1 MNKILKH
8 ISNEFSKINIKN
20 FLNQIQHS
28 EQVTHCLDISIK
40 FCELIN
46 DIENNINSAVSD
58 EFESLKK
65 NIGEFEVPNN
75 ILNNEILFMI
85 SNLKNIIAQNKTK
98 IKNLSSNINDIYT
111 NLNLINSNIEKKKYT
126 LAVARAE
133 KIFQI
138 KNSILI
144 NIKQL
149 DNNQQKLLDE
159 LKYDKNNKMSQSS
172 STVKVRPAPTPF
184 PVTSYFNSN
193 SSYKEKDNTSS
204 STSII
209 FKKRVNTMSNSS
221 FNLSKNLLAS
231 AKKKISNKR
240 NRDSRDFS
248 FSIRDN
254 LTNRSTSKNKTL
266 KEFSTMTNFY
276 KKSTI
281 GGISGY
287 KFDDN
292 NSNKKEIDDLKKK
305 LTNLK
310 GINEKLKKENEK
322 LKVNLSKISNKNNV
336 NELKNISISTSM
348 IQNISFFN
356 DRINKTSD
364 LLFSLTFSF
373 NSLQNKYNKLSNYN
387 ENEQDFSDIKKKLLN
402 ITTEI
407 SELKSS
413 LLKITFECEEYKK
426 NANIYNN
433 NASQITK
440 FDNEVEVTTS
450 VESYKAQILNLKNKL
465 SNEKKM
471 KENLKSK
478 NEELMEQIQKLNK
491 NKKIQNLSNSGS
503 SSFSMTKNENNN
515 LLFDN
520 NNIFNNFNSSLSTTT
535 KSNSEISELKEKL
548 RISEKK
554 IIELK
559 SMYESDIESKNL
571 IENLLKKNLEE
582 NKLSYEQKII
592 KLKKKLEDKEKE
604 IIEVKRQC
612 DNEEMNLLNK
622 IKQDNKESIEK
633 LKNLYEMKINSNNI
647 TKEEMNKLENKYLK
661 EIDKLNDE
669 ISKMKDEKENKKKNV
684 SLEKSINLSY
694 INNKNSVDEER
705 YKKQIEQLEEEK
717 AKIDKELKDLKF
729 LNENEKMTSRENI
742 NKNMNEILSL
752 KDEIIKN
759 KEKES
764 KLNEEIKQKEDE
776 IKQKEEEINNL
787 KDKNNEMKNE
797 INKIQNNFN
806 NTNNEID
813 LLKNEKSKN
822 AKEINELNNEI
833 SKMKNQIKIIEDELN
848 KKKEEL
854 EKEKNNNIDSIK
866 AYNDKF
872 DKLKNEKDN
881 LEKQNVEISNKLKNK
896 DKEIITLITN
906 NNKDKKNITEK
917 NKNDLEKAKKEAEER
932 SKMNEQY
939 KEQIANLQKKIFEYE
954 TSTKESDNL
963 NEKNLKEISEI
974 KICFEGNKLEN
985 KTNDG
990 IKSEDDDMEEEE
1002 EEISEDENKN
1012 IDEFLEKMKKLNHK
1026 RKNDNENM
1034 KAFRKENRKMINKFL
1049 DTLDEN
1055 DELKEKMKKIEELMI
1070 KKDNELYSN
1079 LKKYFSNI
1087 LQDLKITNKN
1097 RNIIISFMKLMQYS
1111 TNEINSL
1118 FSFK

>member
-149 DNNQQKLLDE
+149 DNNQHKLLDE

-559 SMYESDIESKNL
+559 SMYE
-571 IENLLKKNLEE
+571 
-582 NKLSYEQKII
+582 
-592 KLKKKLEDKEKE
+592 
-604 IIEVKRQC
+604 
-612 DNEEMNLLNK
+612 
-622 IKQDNKESIEK
+622 
-633 LKNLYEMKINSNNI
+633 
-647 TKEEMNKLENKYLK
+647 
-661 EIDKLNDE
+661 
-669 ISKMKDEKENKKKNV
+669 
-684 SLEKSINLSY
+684 
-694 INNKNSVDEER
+694 
-705 YKKQIEQLEEEK
+705 
-717 AKIDKELKDLKF
+717 
-729 LNENEKMTSRENI
+729 
-742 NKNMNEILSL
+742 
-752 KDEIIKN
+752 
-759 KEKES
+759 
-764 KLNEEIKQKEDE
+764 
-776 IKQKEEEINNL
+776 
-787 KDKNNEMKNE
+787 
-797 INKIQNNFN
+797 
-806 NTNNEID
+806 
-813 LLKNEKSKN
+813 
-822 AKEINELNNEI
+822 
-833 SKMKNQIKIIEDELN
+833 
-848 KKKEEL
+848 
-854 EKEKNNNIDSIK
+854 
-866 AYNDKF
+866 
-872 DKLKNEKDN
+872 
-881 LEKQNVEISNKLKNK
+881 
-896 DKEIITLITN
+896 
-906 NNKDKKNITEK
+906 
-917 NKNDLEKAKKEAEER
+917 
-932 SKMNEQY
+932 
-939 KEQIANLQKKIFEYE
+939 
-954 TSTKESDNL
+954 
-963 NEKNLKEISEI
+963 
-974 KICFEGNKLEN
+974 
-985 KTNDG
+985 
-990 IKSEDDDMEEEE
+990 
-1002 EEISEDENKN
+1002 
-1012 IDEFLEKMKKLNHK
+1012 
-1026 RKNDNENM
+1026 
-1034 KAFRKENRKMINKFL
+1034 
-1049 DTLDEN
+1049 
-1055 DELKEKMKKIEELMI
+1055 
-1070 KKDNELYSN
+1070 
-1079 LKKYFSNI
+1079 
-1087 LQDLKITNKN
+1087 
-1097 RNIIISFMKLMQYS
+1097 
-1111 TNEINSL
+1111 
-1118 FSFK
+1118 